1 MAKKEIDHTEE
12 SFANVEEAIGKTEQ
26 FVENN
31 KNILSYSVLGLFAI
45 VLLIMGYNKY
55 IRVPNQ
61 EEAYSTIWHAEQ
73 YFDNDNFN
81 FALNGN
87 DDKPGFLEIIDNYG
101 STPSGNL
108 ARYYAG
114 ICYFKMA
121 QADTSGMK
129 EEYYEDAIDY
139 LNDFES
145 EDVNIKPMSIGVIG
159 DCEMELGNQKEAASK
174 YMEAAHL
181 QDNNFISPMMLKKA
195 GMTYHLLGEHEK
207 ALQAFNEIK
216 EKYYRSAEGNEI
228 KKYIAREEALLG
240 N

>member
-1 MAKKEIDHTEE
+1 MAKKQIDHTEE
-12 SFANVEEAIGKTEQ
+12 SFANIEETISKTEH

-31 KNILSYSVLGLFAI
+31 KNTLSYGVLALFAI

-55 IRVPNQ
+55 IRIPNQ
-61 EEAYSTIWHAEQ
+61 EEAYSSIWHAEQ
-73 YFDNDNFN
+73 YFGDGNYNY
-81 FALNGN
+81 ALNGV
-87 DDKPGFLEIIDNYG
+87 DDTPGFLDIIDNYG

-114 ICYFKMA
+114 ICYFNMA
-121 QADTSGMK
+121 QTDTSGMA
-129 EEYYEDAIDY
+129 EEYYNDAIDY

-145 EDVNIKPMSIGVIG
+145 EDINIKPMSIGVIG
-159 DCEMELGNQKEAASK
+159 DCEMELGNQEKAATK

-195 GMTYHLLGEHEK
+195 GMTYHILGDHEK
-207 ALQAFNEIK
+207 ALKAFKEIK

-240 N
+240 E